1 LLFIRRGTHT
11 VSNPISSLSAGD
23 VIGNYKILGLAGAGG
38 MGVVYRALD
47 IKLERTVALKF
58 LPEHVVSSSD
68 EKERFLREARTA
80 SSLDHPNV
88 GVIHGIDETADGHSF
103 IVMAYYA
110 GETLVHKLR
119 RGPLAVTEA
128 VDIAIQMGEGLAAA
142 HAGTVVHRDIKP
154 SNVILTQTGVA
165 KIVDFGLARLTSTT
179 GSTQSISTA
188 GTIGYMSPEQTM
200 GKLVDQRTDIWS
212 LGIVLAEMVTGKNPF
227 TRETPAATIFAILN
241 EPPLPMDEIA
251 EATPD
256 QIPLELLRVIYRSLS
271 KEPATRYQSCREMV
285 ADLKEVRSHLEPAA
299 QSSPIAGDPS
309 SRTIIRPTTRP
320 SGRTTTR
327 SSGRVTSSASDLRQ
341 QIEQASRPVW
351 GAAVA
356 PSPKWHR
363 WLIAFAAVAL
373 VLAVVSFLPVVR
385 DRIAGWFSRPEEHVA
400 VLPFENV
407 GNDPANE
414 QVSAGLMDSLA
425 SRLTNLEAGKQSLWV
440 VPTSEVRRLKI
451 SDPASALRELGA
463 TIAVEGSLRRDGQTI
478 QLTVNLINT
487 KNLRQIGS
495 VNLEDHAGD
504 FSSLEDE
511 VVTRLAKLLH
521 VEMTPEMLRASG
533 GAVNAG
539 AYTLYLKALGYTQ
552 RYDKPENLDLAIA
565 ALNEAVKADPRFA
578 LGFAEL
584 GEAYRL
590 KYRLD
595 KDKKW
600 LDEALANCEKAQELN
615 DRLPAVYVTL
625 GKIHR
630 STGNYDLALQESQRA
645 LQLDPHNAD
654 AIISLAL
661 SYESAGRIA
670 DAEAAYRKAIAL
682 RPDFWDGYNQLAGF
696 LNDHQRYEEAAA
708 VYRHAIELTPD
719 NAALYLN
726 LGAVYSSMGDKHYP
740 EAEQMLRKSIELEP
754 TYGAYANLGY
764 LYNQEQKFA
773 EAAAATEKA
782 LQMNDK
788 NYVVW
793 GNLAI
798 AYEGLRDKE
807 KTSKAWDREI
817 DLLEQAV
824 RDTPRDA
831 IAQSTLGMLYAKK
844 KLSDKAISRIQSA
857 LALSPDDP
865 NVLAIVGL
873 AYEDMGD
880 RAEALQYVEKSL
892 QKGYSL
898 EDLKNTPDLQG
909 LFSDPRFRPSVK

>member
-1 LLFIRRGTHT
+1 M
-11 VSNPISSLSAGD
+11 SNPSSTLSAGD
-23 VIGNYKILGLAGAGG
+23 VIGNYKILGLAGSGG

-47 IKLERTVALKF
+47 MKLERTVALKF

-68 EKERFLREARTA
+68 EKARFLREARTA
-80 SSLDHPNV
+80 SSLDHPNI
-88 GVIHGIDETADGHSF
+88 GVIHGLEETADGHSF

-119 RGPLAVTEA
+119 RGPLSVSEA

-154 SNVILTQTGVA
+154 SNVILTQSGVA

-212 LGIVLAEMVTGKNPF
+212 LGIVLAEMVTGRNPF

-251 EATPD
+251 EASPD
-256 QIPLELLRVIYRSLS
+256 QVPLELLRIIYRALS

-299 QSSPIAGDPS
+299 MTSPIT
-309 SRTIIRPTTRP
+309 SRRST
-320 SGRTTTR
+320 RTTNSPSTR

-363 WLIAFAAVAL
+363 WLIVVAGAAL
-373 VLAVVSFLPVVR
+373 VVAILSLLPAVR
-385 DRIAGWFSRPEEHVA
+385 DRVEGWFSRPEEHVA

-414 QVSAGLMDSLA
+414 QVSAGLMDNLA

-463 TIAVEGSLRRDGQTI
+463 TVAVEGSLRRDGQTI

-495 VNLEDHAGD
+495 VNLEDRAGD
-504 FSSLEDE
+504 FSSIEDE
-511 VVTRLAKLLH
+511 VVARLAKLLH

-533 GAVNAG
+533 AAVNAG
-539 AYTLYLKALGYTQ
+539 AFELYLKALGYTQ

-565 ALNEAVKADPRFA
+565 ALNEAVRRDPRFA
-578 LGFAEL
+578 LGFAQL

-600 LDEALANCEKAQELN
+600 LDEALANCQKAQQLD
-615 DRLPAVYVTL
+615 DRLPMVYVTL
-625 GKIHR
+625 GKIH
-630 STGNYDLALQESQRA
+630 SYTGNYDLALQESQRA
-645 LQLDPHNAD
+645 LQLDPRNAD
-654 AIISLAL
+654 AIISLAR

-682 RPDFWDGYNQLAGF
+682 RPDSWDGYNQLAGF
-696 LNDHQRYEEAAA
+696 LNDHQRYDEAVAQ
-708 VYRHAIELTPD
+708 YRHAIELTPD

-764 LYNQEQKFA
+764 LYNQEQKFT

-782 LQMNDK
+782 LQMNDR

-798 AYEGLRDKE
+798 AYEGLKDKE

-817 DLLEQAV
+817 DLLEQTV

-831 IAQSTLGMLYAKK
+831 IAQSNLGLLYAKK
-844 KLSDKAISRIQSA
+844 KLRDKAVSRIQSA

-865 NVLAIVGL
+865 NVLAIVGV

-880 RAEALQYVEKSL
+880 RTEALQYVEKSL

-909 LFSDPRFRPSVK
+909 LFSDPRFRPSGK